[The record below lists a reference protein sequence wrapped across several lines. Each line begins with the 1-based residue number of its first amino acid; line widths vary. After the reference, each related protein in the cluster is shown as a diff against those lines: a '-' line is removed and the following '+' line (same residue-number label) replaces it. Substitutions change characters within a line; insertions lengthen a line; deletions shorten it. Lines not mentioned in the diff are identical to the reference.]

1 MAGGSGNAGNAAEQG
16 SLARIVRVESRQVIR
31 LGLLFSLW
39 MLLPLLLLLIA
50 QQQIE
55 PSFNPDLGLFGG
67 EAFWALL
74 CVLLAIVMSL
84 ALAFSIARQQALAGA
99 LERAVNNLPMQ
110 FAYIDA
116 ERCFR
121 FSNQAHLLSCVRPEQ
136 AFFGRPVREVLGE
149 ETYRQ
154 IEPHLDQALLGQ
166 RVDFELRLPEGDRIG
181 DLAVSYLPDTSRDGK
196 VKGVFVLADDITA
209 RKRLERRNKEQL
221 LEFAQ
226 LSRLASVGEVAAEIA
241 HQINQPLAAIA
252 MFSSAAERT
261 LAGGGDLAQV
271 RGWLETINGQS
282 KRASEVIGSLRRFVR
297 TDAMEPVVLDLNL
310 PLREVAALLTHDA
323 AAHQVGL
330 SLELADALP
339 RVKATGIL
347 IEQVVFNLTRNA
359 IRAAAIRA
367 AAGQSQP
374 GQVTI
379 RSRADAER
387 VWVEVLGNGPMPS
400 ASRNQVSDAA
410 VLANAGTAEPDGGL
424 GFSLAISRSIIDSF
438 QGEVGCYGESSGVN
452 SEDTCSGT
460 FCYFNLP
467 RCE

>member
-55 PSFNPDLGLFGG
+55 PAINRDLGWFGG

-74 CVLLAIVMSL
+74 CVVLAIVMSL

-121 FSNQAHLLSCVRPEQ
+121 FSNQAHLMACVKPEQ
-136 AFFGRPVREVLGE
+136 AFFGRLVREVLGE

-154 IEPHLDQALLGQ
+154 IEPHLDQALQGQ
-166 RVDFELRLPEGDRIG
+166 RVDFELRLPEGGRVG

-209 RKRLERRNKEQL
+209 RKRSERRNKEQL

-297 TDAMEPVVLDLNL
+297 TDAMEPVVLDLNV

-359 IRAAAIRA
+359 IRAAA
-367 AAGQSQP
+367 GQSQP
-374 GQVTI
+374 GQVAI

-387 VWVEVLGNGPMPS
+387 VWVEVLGNGQTPS
-400 ASRNQVSDAA
+400 AYRDQTGGAA
-410 VLANAGTAEPDGGL
+410 DLVNAESVATDDGL

-452 SEDTCSGT
+452 SGDLCGETRSGT

-467 RCE
+467 RCK

>member
-1 MAGGSGNAGNAAEQG
+1 MASGSGDSGKAAAPTVAEQG
-16 SLARIVRVESRQVIR
+16 SLARIVRVESRQVVR

-39 MLLPLLLLLIA
+39 MLLPLLLLLIV
-50 QQQIE
+50 QQQIQ
-55 PSFNPDLGLFGG
+55 STFNPGPGLFGS
-67 EAFWALL
+67 EAVWAVL
-74 CVLLAIVMSL
+74 CVVLAIVMSL

-121 FSNQAHLLSCVRPEQ
+121 FSNRAHLMSCVNPEQ

-154 IEPHLDQALLGQ
+154 IEPHLDQALMGE
-166 RVDFELRLPEGDRIG
+166 RVDFELHLPDGDRIG
-181 DLAVSYLPDTSRDGK
+181 DLAVSYLPDTTRDGR
-196 VKGVFVLADDITA
+196 VKGLFVLADDITA
-209 RKRLERRNKEQL
+209 RKRSERRNKEQL

-226 LSRLASVGEVAAEIA
+226 LSRMASVGEVAAEIA
-241 HQINQPLAAIA
+241 HQINQPLSAIA
-252 MFSSAAERT
+252 LLSSAAERT
-261 LAGGGDLAQV
+261 LAGGGDLAQL

-297 TDAMEPVVLDLNL
+297 TDAMEPVVLDLNV
-310 PLREVAALLTHDA
+310 PLREVAALLAHDA

-339 RVKATGIL
+339 RVKAAGIL
-347 IEQVVFNLTRNA
+347 IEQVVFNLTRN
-359 IRAAAIRA
+359 AIRA

-400 ASRNQVSDAA
+400 AYRNQTDSAA
-410 VLANAGTAEPDGGL
+410 DLANTETTGTDGGL
-424 GFSLAISRSIIDSF
+424 AFSLATSRSIIDSF
-438 QGEVGCYGESSGVN
+438 NGEVGCQS
-452 SEDTCSGT
+452 DDCSGT

-467 RCE
+467 RCKP

>member
-1 MAGGSGNAGNAAEQG
+1 MASGSGDIGKAAEPGDVEQG

-50 QQQIE
+50 QQQIQ
-55 PSFNPDLGLFGG
+55 STINPGPGVFGG
-67 EAFWALL
+67 EALWAVL
-74 CVLLAIVMSL
+74 CVVLAIVMSL

-116 ERCFR
+116 ERCYR
-121 FSNQAHLLSCVRPEQ
+121 FSNRAYLMTCGNPEQ
-136 AFFGRPVREVLGE
+136 AFIGRSVREVLGE
-149 ETYRQ
+149 ESYRQ
-154 IEPHLDQALLGQ
+154 IEPHLDQALLGE
-166 RVDFELRLPEGDRIG
+166 RVDFELRLPDGNRIG
-181 DLAVSYLPDTSRDGK
+181 DLAVSYLPDTTRDGK
-196 VKGVFVLADDITA
+196 VKGLFVLADDITA
-209 RKRLERRNKEQL
+209 RKRSERRNKEQL

-226 LSRLASVGEVAAEIA
+226 LSRMASVGEVAAEIA

-297 TDAMEPVVLDLNL
+297 TDTMEPVVLDLNL
-310 PLREVAALLTHDA
+310 PLREVAALLAHDA

-330 SLELADALP
+330 SLELADPLP
-339 RVKATGIL
+339 RVKAAGIL
-347 IEQVVFNLTRNA
+347 IEQVVFNLTRN
-359 IRAAAIRA
+359 AIRA

-387 VWVEVLGNGPMPS
+387 VWVEVLGNGPTP
-400 ASRNQVSDAA
+400 RTCGNQTDGAA
-410 VLANAGTAEPDGGL
+410 EPANAETTETDGGL
-424 GFSLAISRSIIDSF
+424 AFSLATSRSIIDSF
-438 QGEVGCYGESSGVN
+438 HGEVGCHCDNSG
-452 SEDTCSGT
+452 DTYSGT
-460 FCYFNLP
+460 FCFFNLP
-467 RCE
+467 RCK